1 MKKLSTLF
9 ILLFFMSTT
18 ATFAQPGTTIFY
30 DDNQSPS
37 TTLDYIADVNG
48 RPSYGGVL
56 SGGVNVSVE
65 WNSTDSQW
73 EITITLGALGGLTFV
88 STINSMNPPNLA
100 IGMWVNVAGDGTVL
114 MAFSGDGTSSGA
126 LPAELTY
133 FTVVNQNKS
142 LELQW
147 QTASELNNEKFE
159 IEMSQD
165 GRSFK
170 KIGEV
175 KGNGT
180 TQITQDYLFQVDQPP
195 FGVSYYR
202 LKQMD
207 FDGQFEYSDIVS
219 ANFEKISQS
228 IGKVFPNPSR
238 SGLVNLDLTV
248 EESKVFSI
256 SLVDLSGKILEDQVR
271 QLEKGDHQLN
281 FDFSSFP
288 KGIYMIRLSTDESI
302 TNRKLILN

>member
-30 DDNQSPS
+30 DDNFGPGG
-37 TTLDYIADVNG
+37 TLDYIADVNG
-48 RPSYGGVL
+48 RPSYGGPAN
-56 SGGVNVSVE
+56 GANVNIQ
-65 WNSTDSQW
+65 WNSTLSQW
-73 EITITLGALGGLTFV
+73 EISITLGAMGGLTFV
-88 STINSMNPPNLA
+88 STVNSMNPPNETL
-100 IGMWVNVAGDGTVL
+100 GMWVNVAGDGTVL
-114 MAFSGDGTSSGA
+114 EELSGDGAGSSL
-126 LPAELTY
+126 LPVELTY
-133 FTVVNQNKS
+133 FTLIKKNKS

-147 QTASELNNEKFE
+147 QTSSELNNEKFE

-165 GRSFK
+165 GRSFQK
-170 KIGEV
+170 LGEV

-180 TQITQDYLFQVDQPP
+180 TQITQNYSFKIDQPP
-195 FGVSYYR
+195 YGVSYYR

-207 FDGQFEYSDIVS
+207 FDGQFEYSDIVN

-228 IGKVFPNPSR
+228 IGKIFPNPSR

-248 EESKVFSI
+248 EESKVISI
-256 SLVDLSGKILEDQVR
+256 SVVDLSGKILEDQVR

-288 KGIYMIRLSTDESI
+288 EGIYMIRFSTDESI
-302 TNRKLILN
+302 TTRKLILN

>member
-1 MKKLSTLF
+1 MKNLSTLF

-18 ATFAQPGTTIFY
+18 ATFAQPGTTLCY
-30 DDNQSPS
+30 DDNFGPGG
-37 TTLDYIADVNG
+37 TLDFIADVNG
-48 RPSYGGVL
+48 RPSYGGAAN
-56 SGGVNVSVE
+56 GANVSVE
-65 WNSTDSQW
+65 WNSILSQW

-88 STINSMNPPNLA
+88 STVNSMNPPSLA
-100 IGMWVNVAGDGTVL
+100 LGMWVNLPMDGTVL
-114 MAFSGDGTSSGA
+114 EKLSGSGA
-126 LPAELTY
+126 ATVLPVELSS
-133 FTVVNQNKS
+133 FTAVKQVQS
-142 LELQW
+142 LDLIW

-180 TQITQDYLFQVDQPP
+180 TQIAQDYLFQVDQPP

-207 FDGQFEYSDIVS
+207 FDGQYEYSDIVS

-248 EESKVFSI
+248 EESKVISI
-256 SLVDLSGKILEDQVR
+256 SVVDLSGKILEDQVR

-281 FDFSSFP
+281 FDFSTFP
-288 KGIYMIRLSTDESI
+288 KGIYMIRFSTDESI